1 MHAIQSRMKY
11 LRNAE
16 TFCAVFLPLLFWNDW
31 RGSDGPVA
39 WDLRIAA
46 TALMSYI
53 LLQGALYWHL
63 KLRGFTRHRPLPA
76 WFTPL
81 YQGFKYSNVIA
92 MAAMLAWLAHRAVA
106 VTSADLWWA
115 ACVLALVAAEQINYF
130 HYQLMYDTRAA
141 FAYLRRN
148 GRLRQAALALDL
160 KRGKS
165 NGVP

>member
-16 TFCAVFLPLLFWNDW
+16 AFCALFLPLLFWNDW
-31 RGSDGPVA
+31 RRTDGPVA

-53 LLQGALYWHL
+53 LLQGAFYWHL
-63 KLRGFTRHRPLPA
+63 KLQTVAQHQPLPA
-76 WFTPL
+76 FFQWL
-81 YQGFKYSNVIA
+81 YQIFKYSNVIGMGA
-92 MAAMLAWLAHRAVA
+92 VLALITHRSAAA
-106 VTSADLWWA
+106 TTEDLWWA
-115 ACVLALVAAEQINYF
+115 GCVLALVAAEQINYY

-160 KRGKS
+160 KRSKS
-165 NGVP
+165 NSIS